1 MDRLLGLESISESPY
16 SRLVCAINLG
26 QNIRNKSLSVILQ
39 DYAACE
45 HWLGLAPALLD
56 KVKEDETR
64 ELMKNRLDNMT
75 IKTLYS
81 QAKYEKAAEI
91 LEQCFGD
98 SGGWCFMLDVN
109 L

>member
-1 MDRLLGLESISESPY
+1 M
-16 SRLVCAINLG
+16 
-26 QNIRNKSLSVILQ
+26 NKYLQ
-39 DYAACE
+39 HYASCE

-81 QAKYEKAAEI
+81 QAKYEKAGEI

-98 SGGWCFMLDVN
+98 SGGWYFILVAN
-109 L
+109 LRVLLPLRGRT